1 MSKNIKSRR
10 KLAAGL
16 TASALLLG
24 APAGVAA
31 AACDPGGGGNPG
43 TCPPP
48 PSSFDPGTSAP
59 GSTVN
64 GIAQAKPPGSL
75 GFSPGQIVKTN
86 TPAAGQGQP

>member
-1 MSKNIKSRR
+1 MSKNIKARR
-10 KLAAGL
+10 ILAAGL
-16 TASALLLG
+16 TAGALLVA

-48 PSSFDPGTSAP
+48 PSSFDPGTTSP
-59 GSTVN
+59 GTAVSGV
-64 GIAQAKPPGSL
+64 AQAKTPGSL
-75 GFSPGQIVKTN
+75 GFSPGRIVKTN